1 MVESIYSKNLPPH
14 ENPIPHASKIN
25 GLIMSSSISGKS
37 SHSRSY
43 SPDKRKQIA
52 LAFKNFEVLLEECKL
67 TPQDVL
73 KVEMYFQNKKDRGIV
88 NEFWEDLYQN
98 ESNRP
103 SRHSHEASLPTGCI
117 FQMTFVALKSS

>member
-25 GLIMSSSISGKS
+25 GLIMSSSISGKD

-73 KVEMYFQNKKDRGIV
+73 KVEMYFQNKRI
-88 NEFWEDLYQN
+88 
-98 ESNRP
+98 
-103 SRHSHEASLPTGCI
+103 EA
-117 FQMTFVALKSS
+117 

>member
-1 MVESIYSKNLPPH
+1 MNNINVFSYVIADY
-14 ENPIPHASKIN
+14 KISN
-25 GLIMSSSISGKS
+25 
-37 SHSRSY
+37 
-43 SPDKRKQIA
+43 
-52 LAFKNFEVLLEECKL
+52 
-67 TPQDVL
+67 L